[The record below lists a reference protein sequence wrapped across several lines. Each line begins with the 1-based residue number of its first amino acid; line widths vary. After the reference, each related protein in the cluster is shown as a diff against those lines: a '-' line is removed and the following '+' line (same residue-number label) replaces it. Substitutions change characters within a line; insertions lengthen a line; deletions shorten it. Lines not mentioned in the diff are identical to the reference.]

1 METALLTEFK
11 QHSIFR
17 LKEGQRMIH
26 LAMEKVSE
34 EQLWLLPGKMGLR
47 LGNQLLHICGNMT
60 QYAIASLGEQ
70 EDQRVRDEEFSA
82 EGGWTKA
89 ELLQKLDETVALAI
103 STIENAPETA
113 FLNVRKVQGFS
124 FSGLGVVLHA
134 VEHFSYHVGQIAFWV
149 KQLHAE
155 DLGFYAQHD
164 LTQLNE

>member
-1 METALLTEFK
+1 MKNFLPKTA
-11 QHSIFR
+11 
-17 LKEGQRMIH
+17 GQ
-26 LAMEKVSE
+26 KPNS
-34 EQLWLLPGKMGLR
+34 
-47 LGNQLLHICGNMT
+47 
-60 QYAIASLGEQ
+60 
-70 EDQRVRDEEFSA
+70 
-82 EGGWTKA
+82 
-89 ELLQKLDETVALAI
+89 LQKLDETVALAI
-103 STIENAPETA
+103 STIENAPEAA